1 VVVKIE
7 KINIGVKRN
16 GDQCGVKAGVKEPIN
31 QEMAKASAAWQYR
44 KRNGE
49 ENNGVINENGGNQ
62 SRRKRNGGAKYQAMA
77 KCRKAK
83 AAREIMA
90 K

>member
-49 ENNGVINENGGNQ
+49 ENLASSMKMAAINRGESEMAARNIRQ
-62 SRRKRNGGAKYQAMA
+62 WRNGEK
-77 KCRKAK
+77 RKQRVK
-83 AAREIMA
+83 
-90 K
+90 